1 MSQFYDKNDGKIY
14 CFIIFKLYI
23 YISNYISLLTVMVYN
38 ISFYFK
44 KIF

>member
-1 MSQFYDKNDGKIY
+1 MIRMMEKYIVLLFLN
-14 CFIIFKLYI
+14 YI